1 MITLMTFKNSLCI
14 ASLLLTSAYVS
25 AQDNKEDKH
34 RLRVGLAAVS
44 SDSIYQQGDRQN
56 KVFPAFDYEYENF
69 YFQAGDV
76 GYKILDGEVW
86 QFDAGLNIDLSG
98 DVDRGDSPLFD
109 TLPDLHYPLN
119 AFTTFGAMTDY
130 GLFEMRYDHEINNK
144 HNGHIL
150 SASYT
155 AYFKLNDWR
164 FYPKLSQRRY
174 SAEYVDYF
182 YGVNPDDATAELPA
196 FRGQQSDVTELS
208 LTILKN
214 ITPKW
219 YWVSSLQSQWF
230 DDEISN
236 SPLVDDDQRLSVF
249 IGVLYELF

>member
-1 MITLMTFKNSLCI
+1 MVIPMTFKNSLCI
-14 ASLLLTSAYVS
+14 VSLLLMSAYVS
-25 AQDNKEDKH
+25 AQVNKDDNH

-44 SDSIYQQGDRQN
+44 SDTIYRQGDRQN
-56 KVFPAFDYEYENF
+56 KAFPAFDYEYRDF

-76 GYKILDGEVW
+76 GYKILDGPLW
-86 QFDAGLNIDLSG
+86 QWDAGLNVDLSG
-98 DVDRGDSPLFD
+98 DVDRGDSALFEN
-109 TLPDLHYPLN
+109 LPELHYPLN

-130 GLFEMRYDHEINNK
+130 GLFELRYDHEINNK

-155 AYFKLNDWR
+155 AFFKLKDWR

-182 YGVNPDDATAELPA
+182 YGVPSGFADPNLPA
-196 FRGQQSDVTELS
+196 YRGEQSDVTELS
-208 LTILKN
+208 VTILKN

-230 DDEISN
+230 NDEISD
-236 SPLVDDDQRLSVF
+236 SPLVDDDQRLSLFV
-249 IGVLYELF
+249 GVLYELF

>member
-1 MITLMTFKNSLCI
+1 MIIK
-14 ASLLLTSAYVS
+14 SLLLPSALMLLAAPLF
-25 AQDNKEDKH
+25 AQDELPDEH

-44 SDSIYQQGDRQN
+44 SDSIYRQGDRQN
-56 KVFPAFDYEYENF
+56 KVFPAFDYEYKDF

-76 GYKILDGEVW
+76 GYKLLDGPLW
-86 QFDAGLNIDLSG
+86 QWDAGLNVDLSG
-98 DVDRGDSPLFD
+98 DVDRGDSSLFD
-109 TLPDLHYPLN
+109 ALPELHYPLN

-130 GLFEMRYDHEINNK
+130 GLFEVRYDHEINNK

-155 AYFKLNDWR
+155 AYFQLKDWR

-182 YGVNPDDATAELPA
+182 YGVKPDDATTELPA
-196 FRGQQSDVTELS
+196 FRGEQSDVTELS
-208 LTILKN
+208 VTILKN

-230 DDEISN
+230 DDNITD
-236 SPLVDDDQRLSVF
+236 SPLIDDDQRLSLF